1 MPIKLLQHKSWHV
14 YSAENIARVKRDE
27 ARAAAQEEE
36 DEQRT
41 MLADSEARLDRLRKK
56 AESASG
62 KKRKRDRDDE
72 GEKELER
79 QLKGKHRADEEEE
92 QVRATIVRP
101 EGGKGDKKEVP
112 MTTNGHL
119 NFWADL
125 EAGGQPG
132 SAKLESRLKKVLEA
146 EPDDSLTKVFLAK
159 KGEGEPKGW
168 YAAEDGKTEKER
180 KQGVE
185 ETLERTYRDNESKR
199 MSDPLA
205 LMNTYLKRREDV
217 LSGKPAPTP
226 RQPSTRDRY
235 IEPTA
240 RTGSNRSWDDTPRS
254 SVSSSTHRS
263 SRGEKNA
270 FEPEMPSLL
279 LPKHR
284 RPPLSAGT
292 RAERSEPGR
301 DEPNIVGHRRAPTR
315 DPQREATDRVSSE
328 RARAVALLA
337 SRRKAALSSS
347 LSSASTTP
355 ARSEA
360 GGFGMYNREE
370 TKKAKE
376 RRRGGWGERKDR
388 RDEREK
394 DGWRRW
400 EKR

>member
-56 AESASG
+56 ADVASG

-79 QLKGKHRADEEEE
+79 QLKGKGRADEEEE
-92 QVRATIVRP
+92 QVRATILRP
-101 EGGKGDKKEVP
+101 EGGKGEKKEVP

-132 SAKLESRLKKVLEA
+132 SSKLESRLKKVLDA
-146 EPDDSLTKVFLAK
+146 EPDDSLTKIFLAK

-168 YAAEDGKTEKER
+168 YATEDGKTEKER

-226 RQPSTRDRY
+226 RRPSTRDRY

-240 RTGSNRSWDDTPRS
+240 RTGATRSWDDTPQS

-263 SRGEKNA
+263 SRGEKSA
-270 FEPEMPSLL
+270 FEPDMPSLL
-279 LPKHR
+279 PPKHR
-284 RPPLSAGT
+284 RPPLSADSL
-292 RAERSEPGR
+292 AERPLPGR
-301 DEPNIVGHRRAPTR
+301 DGSSRTVRHASTTR
-315 DPQREATDRVSSE
+315 DPQREASDRVSSE
-328 RARAVALLA
+328 RARAAALLA

-355 ARSEA
+355 ARIEA

-370 TKKAKE
+370 TKEAKE

-394 DGWRRW
+394 DGW
-400 EKR
+400 

>member
-56 AESASG
+56 ADVASG
-62 KKRKRDRDDE
+62 KKRKRDREDE
-72 GEKELER
+72 GEKELVR
-79 QLKGKHRADEEEE
+79 QLKGKGRAVEEEE

-101 EGGKGDKKEVP
+101 EGGKSEKKEVA

-119 NFWADL
+119 NFWAEL

-132 SAKLESRLKKVLEA
+132 SSKLESRLKKVLEA
-146 EPDDSLTKVFLAK
+146 EPDDSLPKIFLAK

-168 YAAEDGKTEKER
+168 YATEDGKTEKER

-217 LSGKPAPTP
+217 LSGKPAPEP

-240 RTGSNRSWDDTPRS
+240 RTGSTRSWDDTPRS

-263 SRGEKNA
+263 SRGDKSA

-279 LPKHR
+279 PPKHR
-284 RPPLSAGT
+284 RPPLSADPL
-292 RAERSEPGR
+292 AERPKAGR
-301 DEPNIVGHRRAPTR
+301 EEPTR
-315 DPQREATDRVSSE
+315 QTQHPSTTRNPQREARDRVSSE
-328 RARAVALLA
+328 RARAAALLA
-337 SRRKAALSSS
+337 SRRKAALSSG

-370 TKKAKE
+370 TKEAKE